1 MAVHAAGEPLVPWR
15 WAATGTASLLLHAL
29 LLGML
34 ARTQVTRL
42 VVQPPGLLLLL
53 GHAGDAPGQSA
64 ATRAEAVNPS
74 AVPSAPAAPAARVA
88 VERVPADSP
97 RAAAD
102 LPREDRPSPRQP
114 DRVVEASPPA
124 AKAESVTPKPTQRE
138 DARRGEPPSVA
149 AKPAADAADANP
161 SPPKPAVAAAK
172 SASSASAAKDAKPA
186 PAIASSIASLAAP
199 GGSGGGAASQ
209 ASSAAGAALRTAY
222 EQQLFLWLEKHKD
235 YPLVARRRGL
245 EGVAT
250 LRVRIARDGHV
261 LGTTMVHGSG
271 EPMLDAATLDL
282 ASRADPFPRVPASID
297 GGEFE
302 FTVPV
307 EYRLR

>member
-1 MAVHAAGEPLVPWR
+1 MAVHAAGEPLLAWR

-34 ARTQVTRL
+34 ARTQVTQL
-42 VVQPPGLLLLL
+42 VLQPPGLLLLL
-53 GHAGDAPGQSA
+53 GHAGAAPGQPGA
-64 ATRAEAVNPS
+64 ARAEAVNP
-74 AVPSAPAAPAARVA
+74 AALPSAPAAPAAMVA
-88 VERVPADSP
+88 AARVPADSP
-97 RAAAD
+97 RTAAEP
-102 LPREDRPSPRQP
+102 PREDRPSSRQP

-124 AKAESVTPKPTQRE
+124 AEAESVPTKPPQRE
-138 DARRGEPPSVA
+138 DARRGERSSAA
-149 AKPAADAADANP
+149 AKPAADAADAKPPPPNP
-161 SPPKPAVAAAK
+161 VVEATKTAP
-172 SASSASAAKDAKPA
+172 SASAAKDAKPA
-186 PAIASSIASLAAP
+186 PAIASSVASLAAP

-209 ASSAAGAALRTAY
+209 ASSGTGAALRTAY

-261 LGTTMVHGSG
+261 LGTTMVQGSG

-282 ASRADPFPRVPASID
+282 ASRADPFPRVPATIE